1 MTRPTPPRPSYA
13 LLRRAAGAGL
23 LLTLSACSILGD
35 KPKERSTLYAP
46 DPRVQADASWPQADW
61 QLSLTPPTSAR
72 MIDSLRIAVRPSPNE
87 MQVYKGAGWAKPP
100 GEMLQDA
107 LLRALEDSGRIGAV
121 ARQGTGVAAD
131 YKLVLDLRRFESDY
145 NGEALPS
152 ATIEVSAKLLHNSD
166 QKIAAAR
173 TFVQSQRAATTAV
186 PDVVTAFD
194 GALAAITRDLGGWI
208 LSSGNEHERSEHP
221 RGAAR
226 R

>member
-1 MTRPTPPRPSYA
+1 MTSRPLFRSNALPRG
-13 LLRRAAGAGL
+13 AACLVL
-23 LLTLSACSILGD
+23 LLSLSACSILSD
-35 KPKERSTLYAP
+35 KPKDRSTLYAP
-46 DPRVQADASWPQADW
+46 DPRVQADAAWPNADW

-72 MIDSLRIAVRPSPNE
+72 MIDSLRIAVRPTPNE

-107 LLRALEDSGRIGAV
+107 LLRALEDSGRIDAV

-145 NGEALPS
+145 NGQALPS
-152 ATIEVSAKLLHNSD
+152 ATIEVSAKLLHTSD

-173 TFVQSQRAATTAV
+173 TFVQSQRASTTAV
-186 PDVVTAFD
+186 PDVVAAFD

-208 LSSGNEHERSEHP
+208 LSSGNAHEQAEHP
-221 RGAAR
+221 RSAR

>member
-1 MTRPTPPRPSYA
+1 MTSRPLPRPYA
-13 LLRRAAGAGL
+13 LLRRAAGLSL
-23 LLTLSACSILGD
+23 LLSLSACSILGD

-46 DPRVQADASWPQADW
+46 DPRVQADAAWPNADW

-107 LLRALEDSGRIGAV
+107 LLRALEDSGRIDAV
-121 ARQGTGVAAD
+121 ARQGSGVAAD

-145 NGEALPS
+145 NGQALPS

-173 TFVQSQRAATTAV
+173 TFVQSQRASTTAV
-186 PDVVTAFD
+186 PDVVAAFD

-208 LSSGNEHERSEHP
+208 LTSGNAHEQAEHP
-221 RGAAR
+221 RSAR

>member
-1 MTRPTPPRPSYA
+1 MTSRPLPRPYA
-13 LLRRAAGAGL
+13 LLRRAAGLSL
-23 LLTLSACSILGD
+23 LLSLSACSILGD

-46 DPRVQADASWPQADW
+46 DPRVQADAAWPNADW

-72 MIDSLRIAVRPSPNE
+72 MIDSLRIAVRPTPNE

-107 LLRALEDSGRIGAV
+107 LLRALEDSGRIDAV
-121 ARQGTGVAAD
+121 ARQGSGVAAD

-145 NGEALPS
+145 NGQALPS

-173 TFVQSQRAATTAV
+173 TFVQSQRASTTAV
-186 PDVVTAFD
+186 PDVVAAFD

-208 LSSGNEHERSEHP
+208 LSSGNAHEQAEHP
-221 RGAAR
+221 RSAR

>member
-1 MTRPTPPRPSYA
+1 MTSRPLPRPYA
-13 LLRRAAGAGL
+13 LLRRAAGLSL
-23 LLTLSACSILGD
+23 LLSLSACSILGE

-46 DPRVQADASWPQADW
+46 DPRVQADAAWPNADW

-107 LLRALEDSGRIGAV
+107 LLRALEDSGRIDAV
-121 ARQGTGVAAD
+121 ARQGSGVAAD

-145 NGEALPS
+145 NGQALPS

-173 TFVQSQRAATTAV
+173 TFVQSQRASTTAV
-186 PDVVTAFD
+186 PDVVAAFD

-208 LSSGNEHERSEHP
+208 LTSGNAHEQAEHP
-221 RGAAR
+221 RSAR

>member
-1 MTRPTPPRPSYA
+1 MTSRPLPRPYA
-13 LLRRAAGAGL
+13 LLRRAAGLSL
-23 LLTLSACSILGD
+23 LLSLSACSILGE

-46 DPRVQADASWPQADW
+46 DPRVQADAAWPNADW

-107 LLRALEDSGRIGAV
+107 LLRALEDSGRIDAV
-121 ARQGTGVAAD
+121 ARQGSGVAAD

-145 NGEALPS
+145 NGQALPS

-173 TFVQSQRAATTAV
+173 TFVQSQRASTTAV
-186 PDVVTAFD
+186 PDVVAAFD

-208 LSSGNEHERSEHP
+208 LSSGNAHEQAEHP
-221 RGAAR
+221 RSAR

>member
-1 MTRPTPPRPSYA
+1 MTSRPLPRPYA
-13 LLRRAAGAGL
+13 LLRRAAGLSL
-23 LLTLSACSILGD
+23 LLSLSACSILGE

-46 DPRVQADASWPQADW
+46 DPRVQADAAWPNADW

-107 LLRALEDSGRIGAV
+107 LLRALEDSGRIDAV
-121 ARQGTGVAAD
+121 ARQGSGVAAD

-145 NGEALPS
+145 NGQALPS

-173 TFVQSQRAATTAV
+173 TFVQSQRASTTAV
-186 PDVVTAFD
+186 PDVVAAFD

-208 LSSGNEHERSEHP
+208 LTSGNAHEQAEHP
-221 RGAAR
+221 RSTR

>member
-1 MTRPTPPRPSYA
+1 MTSHALPRPYA
-13 LLRRAAGAGL
+13 LLRAAAGLSL

-46 DPRVQADASWPQADW
+46 DPRVQADASWPNADW

-72 MIDSLRIAVRPSPNE
+72 MIDSLRIAVRPAPNE
-87 MQVYKGAGWAKPP
+87 LQVYKGAGWAKPP

-121 ARQGTGVAAD
+121 ARQGSGVAAD

-145 NGEALPS
+145 GNGEALPS

-173 TFVQSQRAATTAV
+173 TFVQSQRASTTAV
-186 PDVVTAFD
+186 PDVVAAFD

-208 LSSGNEHERSEHP
+208 LSSGNAHEQAEHP
-221 RGAAR
+221 RSAHR
-226 R
+226 